1 MSGNYSHS
9 IRFINISPNF
19 VSMIQVSVKFDEED
33 VKKIDEV
40 ARKHGLARADI
51 IRMVV
56 KDWIKKGGEIKL

>member
-9 IRFINISPNF
+9 IRFIKILLKLIN
-19 VSMIQVSVKFDEED
+19 MIQVSVKFDEED
-33 VKKIDEV
+33 VRKIDEV
-40 ARKHGLARADI
+40 ARKHGLARADV

>member
-1 MSGNYSHS
+1 
-9 IRFINISPNF
+9 
-19 VSMIQVSVKFDEED
+19 MIQVSVKFDEED

>member
-1 MSGNYSHS
+1 
-9 IRFINISPNF
+9 
-19 VSMIQVSVKFDEED
+19 MIQVSVKFDEED

-40 ARKHGLARADI
+40 AKKHGLARADI

>member
-1 MSGNYSHS
+1 
-9 IRFINISPNF
+9 
-19 VSMIQVSVKFDEED
+19 MIQVSVKFDEDD